1 MYCILEYNNNL
12 GTSASG
18 DLYHANSIAAGDNNT
33 AYDGLGQLTAFARGT
48 LSASGKN
55 GTVPD
60 TITTPSRTQSWN
72 LDTLGNWSSLSTNAT
87 TTNRT
92 FNAQNQTATVSGSTA
107 PNYDSNGNTTSDA
120 GQTFVFDAWNKLV
133 AVKSAGTTVAA
144 YAYDALS
151 RRVTESY
158 GATTNHLYYSS
169 AWQVIEERQNGTA
182 VSNLT
187 YQYVWGLG
195 GVNQLVLRD
204 GFSSGAFS
212 QRLYAHWD
220 TLGNIT
226 SLISSAGVVQER
238 YLYDPYGSVTV
249 SDASYVARPANA
261 SSYAWRYLFQGNRID
276 TTTGWYAVRNRDYIP
291 AEGRWAER
299 DPLSYAAGDMNLY
312 RFVGNGPTY
321 AVDISGLQSNGNDH
335 PTNVGVLQAGSA
347 AWQAGYDRYYGPG
360 GINQQNNDAQ
370 RRQYQQ
376 AQDERKKAREETLD
390 WIQTTLDV
398 LGIFDPTGLADATN
412 AAVSLY
418 RGNYVDAA
426 INAAS
431 ILPAGDSAKALKL
444 RKPAKEAMQAASGQ
458 VAKRLDNVA
467 SNRALLNQG
476 ARASEL
482 ADQALLD
489 KLKSRGFT
497 IDQSADIQRYL
508 DYRKANAATF
518 LDKDLLLRPD
528 PRKIEVLEEYLHNVQ
543 RKIGLTDKM
552 TPAQLEIHVKDFM
565 LRHRKKLGINDAD
578 AGWLQNWL
586 EIARGQ

>member
-1 MYCILEYNNNL
+1 M
-12 GTSASG
+12 
-18 DLYHANSIAAGDNNT
+18 
-33 AYDGLGQLTAFARGT
+33 
-48 LSASGKN
+48 
-55 GTVPD
+55 
-60 TITTPSRTQSWN
+60 
-72 LDTLGNWSSLSTNAT
+72 
-87 TTNRT
+87 
-92 FNAQNQTATVSGSTA
+92 
-107 PNYDSNGNTTSDA
+107 
-120 GQTFVFDAWNKLV
+120 
-133 AVKSAGTTVAA
+133 KSAGVTVAA
-144 YAYDALS
+144 YTYDALS
-151 RRVTESY
+151 RRVTETY

-169 AWQVIEERQNGTA
+169 NWQVIEERQNATA

-204 GFSSGAFS
+204 GYSGGNT
-212 QRLYAHWD
+212 QRLYAQWD

-249 SDASYVARPANA
+249 CDAAYMSRPGNA
-261 SSYAWRYLFQGNRID
+261 SSYAWKYLFQGNRID
-276 TTTGWYAVRNRDYIP
+276 TTTGWYGVRNRDYIP
-291 AEGRWAER
+291 GEGRWAER
-299 DPLSYAAGDMNLY
+299 DPLIYAAGDMNLY